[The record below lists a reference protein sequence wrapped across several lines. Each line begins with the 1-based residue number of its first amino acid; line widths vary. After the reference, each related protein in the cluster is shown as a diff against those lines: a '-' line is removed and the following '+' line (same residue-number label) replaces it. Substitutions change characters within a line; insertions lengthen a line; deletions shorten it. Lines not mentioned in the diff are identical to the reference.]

1 MTKRIFQSGG
11 GGKKGYGGFPV
22 SEFIALTD
30 APHAYTGAAAKFV
43 TVKAGENGLEF
54 TPLPPLAIT
63 DTFVVNSQAE
73 MLALVAQTGD
83 VAIRTDIN
91 QSFILS
97 GTGDPTI
104 LANWYMLLVSPT
116 HAIGGALHT
125 ADTLAHLK
133 SKLSA
138 PDTLI
143 SSDAGEIAAF
153 TEKTP
158 AIAADL
164 LVIEDSADG
173 NKKKKIQI
181 GNLPAA
187 APAAHAI
194 GGALHTA
201 DTLAHLKSKVA
212 SPDILITSDPAEIST
227 ITNKAAP
234 SSADLILIEDSAD
247 TNKKKSITIGTLPTA
262 ALIAHADRHA
272 PAVGSDPLLCAIA
285 GTSLPGDTA
294 SQGTN
299 NTLSRSD
306 HVHAR
311 EPWWTRVSTQRPI
324 GQTYIDLIVPAGAL
338 YLTLIYNLQQLGAA
352 GNFRFRINN
361 DAGNFYTN
369 NGTTG
374 WNGGSWFA
382 CANNDHGALQT
393 IAETVDQ
400 NYGIMGQLEIAK
412 VPGYTGRYLCNGRA
426 SYEYS
431 TFGQQN
437 RYAVWATT
445 YYGASGQAAT
455 IRVYTTA
462 GTFSGQ
468 IDLFALMV

>member
-201 DTLAHLKSKVA
+201 DTLAHLKSKLSA
-212 SPDILITSDPAEIST
+212 PDTLISSDAGEIAAFTEKTPAI
-227 ITNKAAP
+227 A
-234 SSADLILIEDSAD
+234 ADLLVIEDSAD
-247 TNKKKSITIGTLPTA
+247 GNKKKKIQIGNLPAGIVSVGNVVCRSTSFSPSITTVSNVFADMMTGVNFNFSGRTCLVLIQGNYSDNFGSCEWNKTEFGFRWDNAGTEY
-262 ALIAHADRHA
+262 
-272 PAVGSDPLLCAIA
+272 LLCYAA
-285 GTSLPGDTA
+285 SNLSATHLPFSGF
-294 SQGTN
+294 
-299 NTLSRSD
+299 
-306 HVHAR
+306 
-311 EPWWTRVSTQRPI
+311 RVITPPSSGNHILTPRWRR
-324 GQTYIDLIVPAGAL
+324 VAGAGII
-338 YLTLIYNLQQLGAA
+338 TIDS
-352 GNFRFRINN
+352 N
-361 DAGNFYTN
+361 DMMDF
-369 NGTTG
+369 
-374 WNGGSWFA
+374 
-382 CANNDHGALQT
+382 
-393 IAETVDQ
+393 
-400 NYGIMGQLEIAK
+400 
-412 VPGYTGRYLCNGRA
+412 
-426 SYEYS
+426 SYIEL
-431 TFGQQN
+431 N
-437 RYAVWATT
+437 
-445 YYGASGQAAT
+445 
-455 IRVYTTA
+455 
-462 GTFSGQ
+462 
-468 IDLFALMV
+468 

>member
-181 GNLPAA
+181 GNLPAGIVSVGNVVCRSTSFSPSITTVSNVFADMMTGVNFNFSGRTCLVLIQGNYSDNFGSCEWNKTEFGFRWDNAGTEYLLCYA
-187 APAAHAI
+187 ASNLSA
-194 GGALHTA
+194 T
-201 DTLAHLKSKVA
+201 HLPFSGFRV
-212 SPDILITSDPAEIST
+212 ITP
-227 ITNKAAP
+227 P
-234 SSADLILIEDSAD
+234 SSGNHILTPRWRRVAGAGI
-247 TNKKKSITIGTLPTA
+247 ITI
-262 ALIAHADRHA
+262 D
-272 PAVGSDPLLCAIA
+272 SNDMMDF
-285 GTSLPGDTA
+285 S
-294 SQGTN
+294 
-299 NTLSRSD
+299 
-306 HVHAR
+306 
-311 EPWWTRVSTQRPI
+311 
-324 GQTYIDLIVPAGAL
+324 YIEL
-338 YLTLIYNLQQLGAA
+338 N
-352 GNFRFRINN
+352 
-361 DAGNFYTN
+361 
-369 NGTTG
+369 
-374 WNGGSWFA
+374 
-382 CANNDHGALQT
+382 
-393 IAETVDQ
+393 
-400 NYGIMGQLEIAK
+400 
-412 VPGYTGRYLCNGRA
+412 
-426 SYEYS
+426 
-431 TFGQQN
+431 
-437 RYAVWATT
+437 
-445 YYGASGQAAT
+445 
-455 IRVYTTA
+455 
-462 GTFSGQ
+462 
-468 IDLFALMV
+468 